1 MRQSLISS
9 AALVGTAQ
17 ALNYTCTP
25 SAIQAA
31 LPQGAS
37 VNFAY
42 PVAANATFNVPKSGT
57 GYPTSP
63 PNLPALCAASIQV
76 KSIEQFDNPANID
89 VHLRTTVPEILAD
102 FGDDDRGFDALI
114 TGVGTGGH
122 ITAAGREK
130 LREAGFA
137 PPTPRAAGATPLVQL
152 QSKAFRCPYCG
163 SSETRLDNI
172 FGPTPCRSVRYCES
186 CRQPFEQF
194 KTI

>member
-31 LPQGAS
+31 LHQGAS

-76 KSIEQFDNPANID
+76 KSIGNTTYGFGIFLPEEWNGRFLAVGNGGFGGGINYLDMVRLIWTFWIASANM
-89 VHLRTTVPEILAD
+89 TS
-102 FGDDDRGFDALI
+102 G
-114 TGVGTGGH
+114 
-122 ITAAGREK
+122 
-130 LREAGFA
+130 
-137 PPTPRAAGATPLVQL
+137 
-152 QSKAFRCPYCG
+152 FRCTLWFCCY
-163 SSETRLDNI
+163 
-172 FGPTPCRSVRYCES
+172 FY
-186 CRQPFEQF
+186 
-194 KTI
+194 